1 MLSFYQI
8 SLSLQVLNPLS
19 LAKYSKVNIYID
31 AAMRICYFNNRMKI
45 LGFLSVLLG
54 GLASF
59 SQPVWAAPAASV
71 SAAIEQTDF
80 VTDHKPNMAAKHYMY
95 IYSASWCT
103 PCRAVMPKIIAAYP
117 EMMTNREMEVILVS
131 CDETP
136 EEAKKYLAH
145 YHAPFAAVMYDSP
158 AAYKLP
164 GCAHNIRSIPTMI
177 IVNARGEELFRGSG
191 RLFANWR
198 QYISQK

>member
-1 MLSFYQI
+1 M
-8 SLSLQVLNPLS
+8 
-19 LAKYSKVNIYID
+19 NICID
-31 AAMRICYFNNRMKI
+31 SAMWICYSHERMKI
-45 LGFLSVLLG
+45 LGFLSVLSGALT
-54 GLASF
+54 LLT
-59 SQPVWAAPAASV
+59 QPVWAAPAASV
-71 SAAIEQTDF
+71 SEAIEQTDF
-80 VTDHKPNMAAKHYMY
+80 VTDHKPNVAAKHYMY

-103 PCRAVMPKIIAAYP
+103 PCRAVMPKIVAAYP
-117 EMMTNREMEVILVS
+117 EMMTNRELEIILVS

-158 AAYKLP
+158 AAHKLP
-164 GCAHNIRSIPTMI
+164 GCAHDIRSIPTMI